1 MPIEISKAY
10 TLKEI
15 RPERVVV
22 TVERGGATNIDIFS
36 MTLASDGTV
45 VSQGD
50 HYAVPD
56 AAAAL
61 TELGGVSPKALLD
74 LADKILQGE
83 NGGTIK
89 AQVLTTTQGGK
100 L

>member
-1 MPIEISKAY
+1 MPIEIAKTY

-36 MTLASDGTV
+36 TTLASDGTV
-45 VSQGD
+45 VSQGG

-56 AAAAL
+56 AAVAL
-61 TELGGVSPKALLD
+61 QSLGGVSPKALLD
-74 LADKILQGE
+74 LADKVLQGQS
-83 NGGTIK
+83 GGTIK
-89 AQVLTTTQGGK
+89 AQVLTQGVTK
-100 L
+100 